1 MPTSKKV
8 TSKKSTAERPTK
20 PSADKRTILLV
31 EDDTFLAGMYVTK
44 LELEGFRVVLASDGE
59 QAVALAAREVP
70 AIILLDIVLPKK
82 SGFEVLKEVKA
93 HSATANIPVILLTN
107 LGQKED
113 VEKGLKLGALDYLIK
128 AHFMPSEV
136 VAKVKRL
143 VK

>member
-1 MPTSKKV
+1 MSNHPINKSNN
-8 TSKKSTAERPTK
+8 KKSHPENANK
-20 PSADKRTILLV
+20 KKTILLV

-44 LELEGFRVVLASDGE
+44 LELEGFRVLLASDGE
-59 QAVALAAREVP
+59 QAIVQAKKEIP
-70 AIILLDIVLPKK
+70 NIMLLDIVLPKK
-82 SGFEVLKEVKA
+82 SGFEVLEEIKKNA
-93 HSATANIPVILLTN
+93 ATKNIPVILLTN

-113 VEKGLKLGALDYLIK
+113 VQKGLKLGATDYLIK

>member
-1 MPTSKKV
+1 MPAPKKPISR
-8 TSKKSTAERPTK
+8 TAADSNKKPASTVK
-20 PSADKRTILLV
+20 KTILLV

-59 QAVALAAREVP
+59 QAVTMAKKEIPQL
-70 AIILLDIVLPKK
+70 ILLDIVLPKK
-82 SGFEVLKEVKA
+82 SGFDVLKEVKA
-93 HSATANIPVILLTN
+93 DSTTTDVPVILLTN

-113 VEKGLKLGALDYLIK
+113 VKKGLQLGAIDYLIK

-136 VAKVKRL
+136 VSKVKRL

>member
-1 MPTSKKV
+1 MPAPAPKKN
-8 TSKKSTAERPTK
+8 AAR
-20 PSADKRTILLV
+20 PSADRPKKKTILLV

-59 QAVALAAREVP
+59 QAVVLAKKEIP
-70 AIILLDIVLPKK
+70 QLILLDIVLPKK
-82 SGFEVLKEVKA
+82 SGFDVLREVQA
-93 HSATANIPVILLTN
+93 NATTKGVPVILLTN

-113 VEKGLKLGALDYLIK
+113 VKKGLQLGATDYLIK